1 MRFAVGILLVTAA
14 AGTLFAQHTYTPA
27 DVEDGGRLYRSTCVT
42 CHGQDGNLVP
52 GVALMRNQFRR
63 ASTDDGLIAIIQKG
77 IAGTP
82 MPPNNF
88 TEFQAGTI
96 VAYLR
101 SSAATGGGTA
111 AAGDAARG
119 KVIFEGKGACTGCH
133 RIRGNGAL
141 VAPDL
146 TDIGAL
152 RRPAQIEKSI
162 LDPDAEILAQNRT
175 YRVVTRDGTTITGR
189 ILNVDT
195 FTVQLL
201 DPQGLRSF
209 QKSNLRSYGFV
220 DQSPMPSF
228 QGKLT
233 AQEVADVVSYLAA
246 QKGID
251 TR

>member
-101 SSAATGGGTA
+101 
-111 AAGDAARG
+111 
-119 KVIFEGKGACTGCH
+119 
-133 RIRGNGAL
+133 
-141 VAPDL
+141 
-146 TDIGAL
+146 
-152 RRPAQIEKSI
+152 
-162 LDPDAEILAQNRT
+162 
-175 YRVVTRDGTTITGR
+175 
-189 ILNVDT
+189 
-195 FTVQLL
+195 
-201 DPQGLRSF
+201 
-209 QKSNLRSYGFV
+209 
-220 DQSPMPSF
+220 
-228 QGKLT
+228 
-233 AQEVADVVSYLAA
+233 
-246 QKGID
+246 
-251 TR
+251 